1 LSSRRTRIP
10 DLDRPVA
17 RSRDNLGPIRG
28 KRDRE
33 DAGAVGAGALLCYT
47 VDERRDHPVKNR
59 EEESLRLHA
68 CNRQHGDMGT
78 TTRLQAR
85 RALEVSQRRHAA
97 ANRMRGIACGV
108 WLRSSS
114 RTERRIPLRESAQLP
129 ARVGRSRGNEAHGA
143 ERREADWV
151 GGVAKPRSREQ

>member
-1 LSSRRTRIP
+1 
-10 DLDRPVA
+10 
-17 RSRDNLGPIRG
+17 
-28 KRDRE
+28 
-33 DAGAVGAGALLCYT
+33 VGAGALLCYT

-68 CNRQHGDMGT
+68 CKRQHGDMGT

-85 RALEVSQRRHAA
+85 RALEVSRRRRAA

-114 RTERRIPLRESAQLP
+114 RTERRIPLREAAQL
-129 ARVGRSRGNEAHGA
+129 RVQ
-143 ERREADWV
+143 DW
-151 GGVAKPRSREQ
+151 AWLQ